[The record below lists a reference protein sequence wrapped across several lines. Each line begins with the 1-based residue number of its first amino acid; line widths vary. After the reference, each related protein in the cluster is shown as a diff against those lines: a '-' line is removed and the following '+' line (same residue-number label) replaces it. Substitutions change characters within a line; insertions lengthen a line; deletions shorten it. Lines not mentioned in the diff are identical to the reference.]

1 MRRKKKKS
9 NVSQQW
15 PLVDRLKMV
24 VSERNSSLRLQTSRK
39 TFTKLKLPNTIKTRD
54 QIRRRLK
61 KTHLTL
67 AYLQGRVITKAGEQ
81 GHRKITFEIM
91 LRPHLRHTESKQ
103 ALESIISDCWD
114 LAKRT
119 TYQATNQPALTEC
132 LFHVL
137 HTSGTAVGWYNI
149 YKHMT
154 GLLISRN
161 LTYNSLY
168 ENISKSFGTLNI

>member
-1 MRRKKKKS
+1 
-9 NVSQQW
+9 
-15 PLVDRLKMV
+15 MV
-24 VSERNSSLRLQTSRK
+24 VSERNSSSRLQTSRK

-137 HTSGTAVGWYNI
+137 HASGTAVGWYNI
-149 YKHMT
+149 YKHTT
-154 GLLISRN
+154 GFLISRH

-168 ENISKSFGTLNI
+168 ENISKSFGTLNT